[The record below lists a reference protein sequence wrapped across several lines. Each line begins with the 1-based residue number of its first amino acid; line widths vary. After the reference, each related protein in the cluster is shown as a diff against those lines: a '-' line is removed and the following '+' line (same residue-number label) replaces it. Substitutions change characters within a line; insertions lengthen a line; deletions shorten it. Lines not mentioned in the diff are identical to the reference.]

1 VVIVRCP
8 KKETHMLLNDSMS
21 NLDKAMK
28 IAGFAGMVISIT
40 VALFLIFSAS
50 APQSKTAVL
59 LFSFGAAVALSYL
72 SFAIKPKSRK

>member
-1 VVIVRCP
+1 
-8 KKETHMLLNDSMS
+8 
-21 NLDKAMK
+21 MK

>member
-1 VVIVRCP
+1 
-8 KKETHMLLNDSMS
+8 MLLNDSMS

-59 LFSFGAAVALSYL
+59 LFALSYL